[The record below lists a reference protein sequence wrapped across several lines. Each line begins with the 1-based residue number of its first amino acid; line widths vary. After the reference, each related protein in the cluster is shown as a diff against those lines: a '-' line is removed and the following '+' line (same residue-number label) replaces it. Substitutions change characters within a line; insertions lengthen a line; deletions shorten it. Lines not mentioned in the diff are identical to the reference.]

1 MELKHI
7 NGRKLIELLNSKE
20 SHIEDLKDETYYYHF
35 EYEEEYIENNR
46 FVLDFTID
54 SDYVIR
60 GNSIYIQADGVV
72 ECVLN
77 EPFDSATHS
86 LHKQSSGG
94 QYDEIEEIV
103 KLYLKQ
109 LEIDIRDNKI
119 DVTLG
124 DDLDERSKLNDSIMS
139 SLKDLNNLFSG
150 DSAGDLDLFL
160 LRDLD
165 IKLKDSLTKIQ
176 KNLNEI

>member
-1 MELKHI
+1 MELKNI

-20 SHIEDLKDETYYYHF
+20 DDVEDLKDETLYYNF
-35 EYEEEYIENNR
+35 EYEEEYIENRYAVNR

-77 EPFDSATHS
+77 EPFD
-86 LHKQSSGG
+86 SGG

-139 SLKDLNNLFSG
+139 SLKDLNNLFSVY
-150 DSAGDLDLFL
+150 SAGDLDLFL

>member
-20 SHIEDLKDETYYYHF
+20 DDIEDIKDETCHYAF
-35 EYEEEYIENNR
+35 EYEEEYIDNNR

-60 GNSIYIQADGVV
+60 GNSIYIQADGSV

-77 EPFDSATHS
+77 EPFDS
-86 LHKQSSGG
+86 GG
-94 QYDEIEEIV
+94 QYDEIEDIV
-103 KLYLKQ
+103 KVYLKQ

-124 DDLDERSKLNDSIMS
+124 NDLDERSKLKNSIMS
-139 SLKDLNNLFSG
+139 TLKDLNLLVSEDSDG
-150 DSAGDLDLFL
+150 DSDLFR

-165 IKLKDSLTKIQ
+165 ANLKTSLNRFEKD
-176 KNLNEI
+176 LNKV

>member
-35 EYEEEYIENNR
+35 EYEEEYIENRYAVNR

-77 EPFDSATHS
+77 EPFD
-86 LHKQSSGG
+86 SGG

-150 DSAGDLDLFL
+150 YSVGDLDLFL

>member
-20 SHIEDLKDETYYYHF
+20 DDIDGFTPSLSKKVEDIKDETLYYSF

-77 EPFDSATHS
+77 EPFDS
-86 LHKQSSGG
+86 GG
-94 QYDEIEEIV
+94 QYDEIEEI
-103 KLYLKQ
+103 
-109 LEIDIRDNKI
+109 
-119 DVTLG
+119 
-124 DDLDERSKLNDSIMS
+124 LN
-139 SLKDLNNLFSG
+139 FV
-150 DSAGDLDLFL
+150 
-160 LRDLD
+160 
-165 IKLKDSLTKIQ
+165 
-176 KNLNEI
+176 